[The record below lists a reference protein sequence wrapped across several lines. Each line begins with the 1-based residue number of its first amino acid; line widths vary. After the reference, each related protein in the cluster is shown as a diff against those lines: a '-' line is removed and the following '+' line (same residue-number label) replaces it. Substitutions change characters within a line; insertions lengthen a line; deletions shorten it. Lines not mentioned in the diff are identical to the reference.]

1 MAYLGTPIDT
11 QNQFQS
17 LVGKR
22 FSGDASTTAFTLD
35 VAPSSTLDIE
45 VFVENVRQDP
55 NSAYSLSGTTL
66 TFAAAPPSGTNN
78 IYVVHQA
85 KAVGTISP
93 AAGTVNA
100 DSFDN
105 TVISGHTALA
115 ATPADTDE
123 FLISDAGTI
132 KRIDYSYIKAA
143 NTPAFLANLSGT
155 QSIPHDSATKVAFA
169 SEVFDTDSVY
179 DASTNYR
186 FTPGVAGKYFLY
198 ARIGFQEHNT
208 SSGSVTD
215 QAEISA
221 RIYKNGT
228 SIAHTGNH
236 SSVSSVQGAISCT
249 TAVIADL
256 DADDY
261 VEVYASVGNNNSNNA
276 ANLLSNLAYNE
287 FGGYKL
293 IGV

>member
-1 MAYLGTPIDT
+1 MAYVGTPIDT
-11 QNQFQS
+11 TNQFQS

-22 FSGDASTTAFTLD
+22 FSGNASTTAFTLD

-115 ATPADTDE
+115 AIPDDTDE

-132 KRIDYSYIKAA
+132 KRIDYSYIKTS
-143 NTPAFLANLSGT
+143 NTPAFMARMSAD
-155 QSIPHDSATKVAFA
+155 QSISSNTATKVDFDT
-169 SEVFDTDSVY
+169 EFFDTDSAY
-179 DASTNYR
+179 DHSTNQR
-186 FTPGVAGKYFLY
+186 FTVPSGKGGKYYITCTLGTDDGNEGSTFVVDIRKNGSNSGESSYNRIQRTSGVLSFDAHTIIDLSAGDYIEIY
-198 ARIGFQEHNT
+198 ARHE
-208 SSGSVTD
+208 
-215 QAEISA
+215 
-221 RIYKNGT
+221 
-228 SIAHTGNH
+228 
-236 SSVSSVQGAISCT
+236 
-249 TAVIADL
+249 TAVNLQPGI
-256 DADDY
+256 
-261 VEVYASVGNNNSNNA
+261 NSGEFR
-276 ANLLSNLAYNE
+276 SR
-287 FGGYKL
+287 FGGFKL
-293 IGV
+293 A